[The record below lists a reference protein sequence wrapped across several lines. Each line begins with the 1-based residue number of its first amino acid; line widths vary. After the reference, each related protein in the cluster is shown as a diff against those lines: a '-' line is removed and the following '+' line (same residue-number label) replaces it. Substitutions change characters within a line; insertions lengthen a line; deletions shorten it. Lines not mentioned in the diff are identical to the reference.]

1 MKRVF
6 FAGAVAAVAFY
17 IFNGALALLN
27 QPSDL
32 SVTAGYFV
40 LLALVS
46 AATGA
51 VLWITRRR
59 L

>member
-1 MKRVF
+1 MRRVF
-6 FAGAVAAVAFY
+6 FAGVAASAVVAVMSFA
-17 IFNGALALLN
+17 IGLLN

-32 SVTAGYFV
+32 AVAEGYFV

-46 AATGA
+46 AASGVA
-51 VLWITRRR
+51 ANIWRR